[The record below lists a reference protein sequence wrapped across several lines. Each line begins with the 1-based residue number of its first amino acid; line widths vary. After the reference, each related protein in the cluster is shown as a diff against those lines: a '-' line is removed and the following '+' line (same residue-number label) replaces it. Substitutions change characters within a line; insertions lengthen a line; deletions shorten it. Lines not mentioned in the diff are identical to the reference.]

1 MTIQFYARGTAANLP
16 GAPTLE
22 SLARWRRCKSLSP
35 VQHGEAE
42 RLMAVFMT
50 TRSITACPTRYAAP
64 VEQHA
69 NVMRSRH

>member
-1 MTIQFYARGTAANLP
+1 MTILFYARSAAADLP
-16 GAPTLE
+16 GSPTPE
-22 SLARWRRCKSLSP
+22 SLARWRRCKGLSP
-35 VQHGEAE
+35 VQQGEAE

-69 NVMRSRH
+69 NVMRSRY